1 MSKKTAESKKTSESK
16 APLVAAVAVAGAFG
30 LGFVAGRAT
39 APDEAGHAHGGPRT
53 TPATPTVGP
62 RTTPAT
68 HAGHDHA
75 TPRPTGRGASG
86 PPAASDAPGPVDPAV
101 VDAGLDRV
109 LASARAVR
117 AAPDDHH
124 VAEAALLAAGELEQ
138 LLLGDPSA
146 LARALEA
153 FRGLGEVGDLEA
165 LAAILG
171 RLRHPAVE
179 QVALEVARRDV
190 SPARRLAA
198 LDVLDAMDT
207 PEARQVALDV
217 LAGEQDVELRRAA
230 LRAIPEPAG
239 ASVEE
244 AAGVVSTLSTIVAR
258 DRDHELRRRAA
269 VDLGSWARS
278 EAELRPLLEA
288 LTRDPSPE
296 VRGGAAFGLE
306 MARRRSPE
314 VVEAL
319 AGVLGRRDEDASVR
333 ENAWRAL
340 SALSPLPPAA
350 QAAWR
355 AYKAERDALGE
366 VDHHS
371 HGDDGHDHG
380 H

>member
-1 MSKKTAESKKTSESK
+1 MSKKTADSK

-39 APDEAGHAHGGPRT
+39 APEEAGHAHGGSRAAPVT
-53 TPATPTVGP
+53 GPTASAEP
-62 RTTPAT
+62 PTS
-68 HAGHDHA
+68 HAGHAHA
-75 TPRPTGRGASG
+75 HARPKGERPAG
-86 PPAASDAPGPVDPAV
+86 PPVGPGEAPAPVDPAE

-117 AAPDDHH
+117 AMPDDHH
-124 VAEAALLAAGELEQ
+124 AAEAALLAAGELEQ
-138 LLLGDPSA
+138 LLLRDPGA
-146 LARALEA
+146 LARALDA
-153 FRGLGEVGDLEA
+153 FRGLGEAGDLEA

-171 RLRHPAVE
+171 RLRDPAVE

-198 LDVLDAMDT
+198 LDVLDAMET

-217 LAGEQDVELRRAA
+217 LGSEQDVELRRAA

-244 AAGVVSTLSTIVAR
+244 AGGVVTTLSTILAR

-278 EAELRPLLEA
+278 EAELRPLLDA

-306 MARRRSPE
+306 MSRRRSPE

-319 AGVLGRRDEDASVR
+319 AGVLGRRDEDPSVR

-366 VDHHS
+366 VDDHA